1 MILSENVSVKVCH
14 QNYKYYENKGYKI
27 TKELD
32 KKNRIT
38 VPTQYITVK
47 WTDIPHK
54 SNQKIELKCDICE
67 KKFDKEYSTQY
78 TPEMKYL
85 QSKGINYSF
94 VKEIE
99 GVTTY
104 KYTKTPELFL
114 ALVSFYME
122 NK

>member
-1 MILSENVSVKVCH
+1 MVYTAQKYADVIITTIKMRLIISK
-14 QNYKYYENKGYKI
+14 YK
-27 TKELD
+27 
-32 KKNRIT
+32 
-38 VPTQYITVK
+38 K
-47 WTDIPHK
+47 WINNI
-54 SNQKIELKCDICE
+54 S

>member
-54 SNQKIELKCDICE
+54 SNQKIELKCVTNLREI
-67 KKFDKEYSTQY
+67 SN
-78 TPEMKYL
+78 L
-85 QSKGINYSF
+85 Q
-94 VKEIE
+94 
-99 GVTTY
+99 
-104 KYTKTPELFL
+104 LFIL
-114 ALVSFYME
+114 AKM
-122 NK
+122 